1 MRKILALAWAIGVFG
16 MAGVALA
23 QTALPDGV
31 TEEQMN
37 AAFKDLSVVYG
48 APVVRLDQAKAIC
61 NEEKYVTD
69 CAQIGKKH
77 DLFSDERT
85 KQVDTLLTE
94 FKGEAVE
101 KLKQC
106 SDAACLVEVATSI
119 ARRLNSGNPSVAR
132 AVELTPQKVGEKRT
146 IVETAKSIGVDIE
159 ACRTMD
165 PDTATVELLRSC
177 ARLAKHENVQKY
189 IPQETKN
196 RAEEADAAIALK
208 EDLASGRVSCGD
220 NTLEGCG
227 NFCLAPSAE
236 ARAKG
241 VAAIPPVCRQ
251 IATKFFGSEGIKELE
266 KAYSSVQ
273 TTFNTLSD
281 RAQNV
286 VFTTAD
292 GKILSDPGSIGRYME
307 DAGSRGDVESITR
320 GMDFM
325 VKKGF
330 VTEQD
335 RDFAI
340 EMVKKVKERGPV
352 DFGACRADPSL
363 CADLISEEDRGQFDA
378 MREVEKIMKSEMSK
392 RGVADPFQC
401 SSDPSVGQL
410 CFEAARAAL
419 PQIEKLA
426 GEFPQAQAIISD
438 IRQKIRFG
446 EAGLEAR
453 SKVEERFRTAGDF
466 SIGNERFSSVSE
478 LEAFCRTNS
487 QQCLTET
494 AREGIF
500 SKDVAAE
507 RYEYAIETSYNMAP
521 PQNMQDAFRPS
532 DASFNK
538 EEALKQFKSWL
549 DNPQGP

>member
-37 AAFKDLSVVYG
+37 AAFKDLSAVYG

-325 VKKGF
+325 VKK
-330 VTEQD
+330 D
-335 RDFAI
+335 
-340 EMVKKVKERGPV
+340 
-352 DFGACRADPSL
+352 SL
-363 CADLISEEDRGQFDA
+363 QN
-378 MREVEKIMKSEMSK
+378 
-392 RGVADPFQC
+392 
-401 SSDPSVGQL
+401 
-410 CFEAARAAL
+410 
-419 PQIEKLA
+419 
-426 GEFPQAQAIISD
+426 
-438 IRQKIRFG
+438 
-446 EAGLEAR
+446 
-453 SKVEERFRTAGDF
+453 RTAI
-466 SIGNERFSSVSE
+466 S
-478 LEAFCRTNS
+478 L
-487 QQCLTET
+487 
-494 AREGIF
+494 
-500 SKDVAAE
+500 
-507 RYEYAIETSYNMAP
+507 
-521 PQNMQDAFRPS
+521 
-532 DASFNK
+532 
-538 EEALKQFKSWL
+538 
-549 DNPQGP
+549 